1 MNNTT
6 KQVILTAV
14 IAIFGVLLF
23 QLIHAPVPYLLGPMT
38 SVLIATKVFH
48 LQLKWPKTFRNSGL
62 LVIGYSLGS
71 TFTTDILVD
80 MARHVPVMFGI
91 TTVTF
96 IISIIF
102 AFIVAKVGRMD
113 YPTALTSS
121 VPGGLSQ
128 ILIYAEEMDGI
139 DMTTV
144 TFFHTIR
151 VIMVVFLV
159 PIVLHLP
166 WIQSESSNHFIAETV
181 SDINYGTLSLFALL
195 CFLGMLA
202 SKKLHIPA
210 PYILGPII
218 VTLLC
223 NVTFLQA
230 SPLPNGVLSICQ
242 LLVGAH
248 IGLLLKLENLH
259 HKKRMFTLAFTSSLL
274 LIAVTFLLSVFV
286 MVSIEN
292 TSIMTGFL
300 SLAPG
305 GMDQMGIIA
314 HEVGAD
320 VSTITIYQVF
330 RMLYIYVLI
339 PPFLTFVLRRYQN
352 KNLNSR

>member
-1 MNNTT
+1 MKNTT
-6 KQVILTAV
+6 GQVILTAV
-14 IAIFGVLLF
+14 IAICGVLLF
-23 QLIHAPVPYLLGPMT
+23 QLIHAPIPYLLGPMT

-48 LQLKWPKTFRNSGL
+48 LQLKWPKTFRDAGL

-71 TFTTDILVD
+71 TFTAKILFE
-80 MARHVPVMFGI
+80 MALHVPVMFGI
-91 TTVTF
+91 TTFTF
-96 IISIIF
+96 VISIVF
-102 AFIVAKVGRMD
+102 AFIVSKVGHMD

-128 ILIYAEEMDGI
+128 ILIFAEEMDGI

-159 PIVLHLP
+159 PMVLYLP
-166 WIQSESSNHFIAETV
+166 WIQSGSSNNIVTEAV
-181 SDINYGTLSLFALL
+181 NPINYGTLAIFALL
-195 CFLGMLA
+195 CILGMKV

-218 VTLLC
+218 VTLISNL
-223 NVTFLQA
+223 TFIQA
-230 SPLPNGVLSICQ
+230 SPLPIGVLSLCQ
-242 LLVGAH
+242 LLIGTH
-248 IGLLLKLENLH
+248 IGLLLKPENLYY
-259 HKKRMFTLAFTSSLL
+259 KKQIFTLAFASSLL
-274 LIAVTFLLSVFV
+274 LIGVTFLLSIFV
-286 MVSIEN
+286 MVRLEN
-292 TSIMTGFL
+292 TSILTGFL

-330 RMLYIYVLI
+330 RMLYIYILI
-339 PPFLTFVLRRYQN
+339 PPFLTFVLKRYRN
-352 KNLNSR
+352 KNAHS